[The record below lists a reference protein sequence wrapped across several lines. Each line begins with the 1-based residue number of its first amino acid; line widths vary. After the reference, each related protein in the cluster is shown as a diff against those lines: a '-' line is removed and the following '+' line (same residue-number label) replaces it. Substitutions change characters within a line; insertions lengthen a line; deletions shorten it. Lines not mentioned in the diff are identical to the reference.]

1 MFVEAAI
8 VVDSKRSSHST
19 EALIT
24 ENNKNLFCCSR
35 KKKYFFKKV
44 AVKMV
49 RNQKYVEIISSDQI
63 DSSSKILI
71 KGVLIW
77 LTKNKVWL

>member
-24 ENNKNLFCCSR
+24 ENNKNFVLLF
-35 KKKYFFKKV
+35 KEEKITLITLKKV
-44 AVKMV
+44 AVKIGEIK
-49 RNQKYVEIISSDQI
+49 KYVEII
-63 DSSSKILI
+63 K
-71 KGVLIW
+71 
-77 LTKNKVWL
+77 

>member
-24 ENNKNLFCCSR
+24 ENNKNFVCCSR
-35 KKKYFFKKV
+35 KKKTLITLK
-44 AVKMV
+44 
-49 RNQKYVEIISSDQI
+49 SS
-63 DSSSKILI
+63 
-71 KGVLIW
+71 G
-77 LTKNKVWL
+77 

>member
-24 ENNKNLFCCSR
+24 ENNKILFCFQGR
-35 KKKYFFKKV
+35 KQHLFFKK
-44 AVKMV
+44 
-49 RNQKYVEIISSDQI
+49 
-63 DSSSKILI
+63 
-71 KGVLIW
+71 
-77 LTKNKVWL
+77 

>member
-24 ENNKNLFCCSR
+24 ENNFVFCCSR
-35 KKKYFFKKV
+35 KKKITLITLK
-44 AVKMV
+44 AVKIG
-49 RNQKYVEIISSDQI
+49 EIRE
-63 DSSSKILI
+63 
-71 KGVLIW
+71 VC
-77 LTKNKVWL
+77 

>member
-24 ENNKNLFCCSR
+24 ENNKNFVLFLG
-35 KKKYFFKKV
+35 KEKNTYYFKK
-44 AVKMV
+44 
-49 RNQKYVEIISSDQI
+49 
-63 DSSSKILI
+63 
-71 KGVLIW
+71 
-77 LTKNKVWL
+77 

>member
-24 ENNKNLFCCSR
+24 ENNKNFVLLLG
-35 KKKYFFKKV
+35 KEKNTYYFKK
-44 AVKMV
+44 
-49 RNQKYVEIISSDQI
+49 
-63 DSSSKILI
+63 
-71 KGVLIW
+71 
-77 LTKNKVWL
+77 